1 MSIGRP
7 SLATPILVL
16 LATGATGAYG
26 CGSEGDVLVSRYA
39 APLDAPYEAENV
51 TFTTPAGLSLAGTLT
66 LPIGTGPSPGLVMIS
81 GSGRQDR
88 DEHIRGVGP
97 GYRPF
102 RQIADT
108 LSRRGIATFRLDDR
122 GVGGSDAGPDSA
134 TVFDVADDFRAA
146 LAYLRNRPEIDPERL
161 ALLGHSE
168 GGVIAPMVAASDTS
182 LAALVLL
189 AGPAY
194 TLQRVNRFQ
203 RGKQFERAGTLTP
216 EEIESELDRT
226 DRGAELTALRNP
238 WRGAVW
244 NYDPLPT
251 ARTVRVPVLLLQGA
265 TDVQISPEQAD
276 TLAAAFRDGG
286 NADITLHLF
295 HETNHM
301 FLWDD
306 GQSLEG
312 YRALP
317 SDQVRKDVLG
327 VLADW
332 LVRRVGGL
340 GDEAL
345 EAS

>member
-1 MSIGRP
+1 MLVRRSTAVTTGLMSLWVGAIGCEPERASP
-7 SLATPILVL
+7 
-16 LATGATGAYG
+16 Y
-26 CGSEGDVLVSRYA
+26 
-39 APLDAPYEAENV
+39 DAPPEAPYTAEDV
-51 TFTTPAGLSLAGTLT
+51 VITTPAGLSLAGTLT
-66 LPIGTGPSPGLVMIS
+66 LPEGEGAAPAIVMIT

-108 LSRRGIATFRLDDR
+108 LSRRGIATLRLDDR

-146 LAYLRNRPEIDPERL
+146 LAYLRSRPEIDPGQL
-161 ALLGHSE
+161 AVLGHSE
-168 GGVIAPMVAASDTS
+168 GGVIAPVVASSDTA

-203 RGKQFERAGTLTP
+203 RGQQYERNGFTP
-216 EEIESELDRT
+216 EQIESQLDQT
-226 DRGAELTALRNP
+226 DLNAERVALSDP
-238 WRGAVW
+238 WRRAVW

-251 ARTVRVPVLLLQGA
+251 ARTVRAPVLLLQGD

-276 TLAAAFRDGG
+276 TLAAAFRAGG
-286 NADITLHLF
+286 NLDVTVYHF
-295 HETNHM
+295 EDTNHM

-306 GQSLEG
+306 GSRMDG
-312 YRALP
+312 YRSLP
-317 SDQVRKDVLG
+317 SDQVRSEVLG

-332 LVRRVGGL
+332 LVARVGS
-340 GDEAL
+340 GDE
-345 EAS
+345 